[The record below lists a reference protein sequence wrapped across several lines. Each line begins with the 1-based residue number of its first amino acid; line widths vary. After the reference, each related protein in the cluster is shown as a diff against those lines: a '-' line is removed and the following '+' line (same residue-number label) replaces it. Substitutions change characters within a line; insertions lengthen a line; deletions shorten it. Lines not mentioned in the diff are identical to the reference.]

1 MRKFGRLSVLLVVV
15 GLCFVGSVY
24 AGLSDGLVA
33 YYPFNGNANDESGN
47 GNDGIVNGATLIED
61 RFGNYNCAYDFDGK
75 NDYII
80 VNHNSNFN
88 TTQISFSVWVLA
100 DNPTASNQMLIH
112 KDQPNNYAH
121 DFHIKI
127 HDETFKVQ
135 LQNGSNQSNP
145 SGDISTGWNHYVFTS
160 NGNITHKAYING
172 EYSFSCS
179 INWNINGNI
188 QSIEFASAEGSDY
201 FFDGKI
207 DDIRIYNRALSES
220 EIQQLYNEQSCDCP
234 DTCSQTEL
242 NAKYNEGYNNGVAT
256 CTGFTQADIDAA
268 KNEGY
273 ANGKGVGFEE
283 GMEYCKKNPSE
294 CGFDVPACDSCCSSI
309 PSDNACVA
317 INSDLSLIIPCA
329 GLGEK
334 QYSFN
339 LLPYDNPDSPFG
351 YFWQLDLN
359 SFGIK

>member
-1 MRKFGRLSVLLVVV
+1 
-15 GLCFVGSVY
+15 
-24 AGLSDGLVA
+24 
-33 YYPFNGNANDESGN
+33 
-47 GNDGIVNGATLIED
+47 
-61 RFGNYNCAYDFDGK
+61 
-75 NDYII
+75 
-80 VNHNSNFN
+80 
-88 TTQISFSVWVLA
+88 
-100 DNPTASNQMLIH
+100 MLIH

-207 DDIRIYNRALSES
+207 DDIRIYNRVLSES

-256 CTGFTQADIDAA
+256 CTGCSQSELDEKYQSGIDYCKNNPEKCGLFSKTDIDVA
-268 KNEGY
+268 KQNGY
-273 ANGKGVGFEE
+273 QDGKTDGYDDGYSKGVIDG
-283 GMEYCKKNPSE
+283 KNSCPAPTVCPVTQTDVDVAKQNGYQDGYSKGVIDGKNSCPAPTE
-294 CGFDVPACDSCCSSI
+294 CPFTKQDVEKAESAGYDKGYLAGNGIDEDCSSTVF
-309 PSDNACVA
+309 D
-317 INSDLSLIIPCA
+317 
-329 GLGEK
+329 
-334 QYSFN
+334 
-339 LLPYDNPDSPFG
+339 
-351 YFWQLDLN
+351 
-359 SFGIK
+359 